1 MKQATARFRRPANG
15 GVRLGR
21 ARSAARLLMFVLL
34 LAALV
39 LLTLAVFYYTRNT
52 AQAMEAEL
60 CQKMLVSAG
69 QTRNNIDYRFEQ
81 VKESASALIGTL
93 YPYLNSDAD
102 TAVQLEEYAK
112 IRRALSEQLDKHMIT
127 RLRLYVPDE
136 KIYSGQKTTLYS
148 LDPLSSLGE
157 NGSVYQKGGVFWH
170 GTHLVSLGIS
180 EPTAVVSCAVAL
192 KSQADYDKLCGVL
205 FADVSVSQFHEIF
218 AAGSTNH
225 DEMFLADAQG
235 RILAHTDDAHLGE
248 TALPPSLMEQ
258 VCSLGSGYLLEPD
271 VILAFSRLETTEW
284 YAATIGIRETRHVD
298 GLYRLTVDDV
308 RACRV
313 PDDSIAVMATNM
325 DTHNKNDPGGTYY
338 TLENGPFFGVPYRC
352 LIPRGISNL
361 LVAGRSISAD
371 AMAGS
376 AIRMIPCCLVFGQSA
391 GTAAAMAASG
401 ACDPSR
407 VDAQALRSLLLQ
419 QGAYL
424 GQ

>member
-136 KIYSGQKTTLYS
+136 KFIPARKQRFTPWTLCPALEKT
-148 LDPLSSLGE
+148 
-157 NGSVYQKGGVFWH
+157 
-170 GTHLVSLGIS
+170 
-180 EPTAVVSCAVAL
+180 
-192 KSQADYDKLCGVL
+192 
-205 FADVSVSQFHEIF
+205 
-218 AAGSTNH
+218 
-225 DEMFLADAQG
+225 
-235 RILAHTDDAHLGE
+235 
-248 TALPPSLMEQ
+248 
-258 VCSLGSGYLLEPD
+258 
-271 VILAFSRLETTEW
+271 
-284 YAATIGIRETRHVD
+284 
-298 GLYRLTVDDV
+298 
-308 RACRV
+308 
-313 PDDSIAVMATNM
+313 
-325 DTHNKNDPGGTYY
+325 
-338 TLENGPFFGVPYRC
+338 GPFIKKAAYFGTEHT
-352 LIPRGISNL
+352 L
-361 LVAGRSISAD
+361 SAW
-371 AMAGS
+371 AY
-376 AIRMIPCCLVFGQSA
+376 
-391 GTAAAMAASG
+391 
-401 ACDPSR
+401 PSPPPLFPVLWR
-407 VDAQALRSLLLQ
+407 
-419 QGAYL
+419 
-424 GQ
+424 

>member
-284 YAATIGIRETRHVD
+284 YVISSMPRAQVYTMDSGAVNTIVSMWVVACLILFIIAVTAAYSLNLNRTVSRLLSLIHISEPTRH
-298 GLYRLTVDDV
+298 
-308 RACRV
+308 
-313 PDDSIAVMATNM
+313 
-325 DTHNKNDPGGTYY
+325 
-338 TLENGPFFGVPYRC
+338 
-352 LIPRGISNL
+352 
-361 LVAGRSISAD
+361 
-371 AMAGS
+371 
-376 AIRMIPCCLVFGQSA
+376 
-391 GTAAAMAASG
+391 
-401 ACDPSR
+401 
-407 VDAQALRSLLLQ
+407 
-419 QGAYL
+419 
-424 GQ
+424 

>member
-157 NGSVYQKGGVFWH
+157 NGSVYQKRR
-170 GTHLVSLGIS
+170 
-180 EPTAVVSCAVAL
+180 
-192 KSQADYDKLCGVL
+192 
-205 FADVSVSQFHEIF
+205 
-218 AAGSTNH
+218 
-225 DEMFLADAQG
+225 
-235 RILAHTDDAHLGE
+235 RILARNTPCQPGHIRAHRRCFLCCGAE
-248 TALPPSLMEQ
+248 
-258 VCSLGSGYLLEPD
+258 
-271 VILAFSRLETTEW
+271 
-284 YAATIGIRETRHVD
+284 
-298 GLYRLTVDDV
+298 
-308 RACRV
+308 
-313 PDDSIAVMATNM
+313 
-325 DTHNKNDPGGTYY
+325 KPGG
-338 TLENGPFFGVPYRC
+338 LRQAVRC
-352 LIPRGISNL
+352 AFCRCE
-361 LVAGRSISAD
+361 RFSIS
-371 AMAGS
+371 
-376 AIRMIPCCLVFGQSA
+376 
-391 GTAAAMAASG
+391 
-401 ACDPSR
+401 
-407 VDAQALRSLLLQ
+407 
-419 QGAYL
+419 
-424 GQ
+424 

>member
-39 LLTLAVFYYTRNT
+39 LDAGRILLHPQHRPEPWKRSCVK
-52 AQAMEAEL
+52 
-60 CQKMLVSAG
+60 KMLVSAG

-170 GTHLVSLGIS
+170 GTHLCQPRHIRAHRRCFLCCGAEKARRI
-180 EPTAVVSCAVAL
+180 TTSCAV
-192 KSQADYDKLCGVL
+192 C
-205 FADVSVSQFHEIF
+205 
-218 AAGSTNH
+218 
-225 DEMFLADAQG
+225 FL
-235 RILAHTDDAHLGE
+235 
-248 TALPPSLMEQ
+248 PM
-258 VCSLGSGYLLEPD
+258 
-271 VILAFSRLETTEW
+271 
-284 YAATIGIRETRHVD
+284 
-298 GLYRLTVDDV
+298 
-308 RACRV
+308 
-313 PDDSIAVMATNM
+313 
-325 DTHNKNDPGGTYY
+325 
-338 TLENGPFFGVPYRC
+338 
-352 LIPRGISNL
+352 
-361 LVAGRSISAD
+361 
-371 AMAGS
+371 
-376 AIRMIPCCLVFGQSA
+376 
-391 GTAAAMAASG
+391 
-401 ACDPSR
+401 
-407 VDAQALRSLLLQ
+407 
-419 QGAYL
+419 
-424 GQ
+424 

>member
-284 YAATIGIRETRHVD
+284 YVISSMPRAQVYTMDSGAVNTIVSMW
-298 GLYRLTVDDV
+298 VV
-308 RACRV
+308 A
-313 PDDSIAVMATNM
+313 
-325 DTHNKNDPGGTYY
+325 
-338 TLENGPFFGVPYRC
+338 C
-352 LIPRGISNL
+352 LIL
-361 LVAGRSISAD
+361 LSSPSRQPTVSISTV
-371 AMAGS
+371 
-376 AIRMIPCCLVFGQSA
+376 PL
-391 GTAAAMAASG
+391 AASTQPSIRWMPKTG
-401 ACDPSR
+401 PEIPIPARDAAKEASSRWNAIPSR
-407 VDAQALRSLLLQ
+407 SYAPSPLLWTPVTATGWLFPNIKWSRCRLRSSRIFFTTRWMSSS
-419 QGAYL
+419 G
-424 GQ
+424 

>member
-284 YAATIGIRETRHVD
+284 YVISSMPRAQVYTMDSGAVNTIVSMWVVACLILFIIAVTAAYSLNLNRTVSRLNAAIHTLDAENGTGNTDSCAGRRKG
-298 GLYRLTVDDV
+298 GLITLERDTEQIV
-308 RACRV
+308 R
-313 PDDSIAVMATNM
+313 SIAAV
-325 DTHNKNDPGGTYY
+325 
-338 TLENGPFFGVPYRC
+338 
-352 LIPRGISNL
+352 
-361 LVAGRSISAD
+361 
-371 AMAGS
+371 
-376 AIRMIPCCLVFGQSA
+376 
-391 GTAAAMAASG
+391 
-401 ACDPSR
+401 
-407 VDAQALRSLLLQ
+407 VDARYRDRLAISEYQMESLQAQIKPHFLYNTLDVAFQ
-419 QGAYL
+419 KE
-424 GQ
+424 

>member
-180 EPTAVVSCAVAL
+180 EPTAVVSCAWLAL
-192 KSQADYDKLCGVL
+192 KSQADLRQAVRCAFCRCERFDM
-205 FADVSVSQFHEIF
+205 FHEIF

-248 TALPPSLMEQ
+248 
-258 VCSLGSGYLLEPD
+258 
-271 VILAFSRLETTEW
+271 
-284 YAATIGIRETRHVD
+284 
-298 GLYRLTVDDV
+298 
-308 RACRV
+308 
-313 PDDSIAVMATNM
+313 
-325 DTHNKNDPGGTYY
+325 
-338 TLENGPFFGVPYRC
+338 NGPAAVADGAGVQPGLR
-352 LIPRGISNL
+352 L
-361 LVAGRSISAD
+361 SA
-371 AMAGS
+371 
-376 AIRMIPCCLVFGQSA
+376 
-391 GTAAAMAASG
+391 
-401 ACDPSR
+401 
-407 VDAQALRSLLLQ
+407 
-419 QGAYL
+419 
-424 GQ
+424 

>member
-170 GTHLVSLGIS
+170 GTHLVSLDS
-180 EPTAVVSCAVAL
+180 VVN
-192 KSQADYDKLCGVL
+192 KS
-205 FADVSVSQFHEIF
+205 
-218 AAGSTNH
+218 
-225 DEMFLADAQG
+225 
-235 RILAHTDDAHLGE
+235 
-248 TALPPSLMEQ
+248 
-258 VCSLGSGYLLEPD
+258 
-271 VILAFSRLETTEW
+271 VI
-284 YAATIGIRETRHVD
+284 
-298 GLYRLTVDDV
+298 
-308 RACRV
+308 
-313 PDDSIAVMATNM
+313 
-325 DTHNKNDPGGTYY
+325 
-338 TLENGPFFGVPYRC
+338 
-352 LIPRGISNL
+352 
-361 LVAGRSISAD
+361 
-371 AMAGS
+371 
-376 AIRMIPCCLVFGQSA
+376 
-391 GTAAAMAASG
+391 
-401 ACDPSR
+401 
-407 VDAQALRSLLLQ
+407 
-419 QGAYL
+419 
-424 GQ
+424 